1 MHRLSKWIVRHRGR
15 IAVGWGVIAVALV
28 PFARDA
34 DARLEVGGARIA
46 RTESQWVE
54 QTLAMDFGSPFATYA
69 LLVVADVP
77 SPSDSAGR
85 EVLAAIRSALAE
97 SPLVER
103 TISYLDSS
111 DSMFVGAHGTFIVVG
126 LRPNAPR
133 SDEVVLQLRAVTGPL
148 EHRLRERYPRATLLW
163 TGNAALNYD
172 VRLTSASDAASAE
185 RRVLPLVLLLL
196 VIVFGSVVAAL
207 LPVTIGALAI
217 LLSLGAAVLINA
229 YWPLAILL
237 RNIVSMLGLG
247 VGVDYA
253 LLTVSRFREALA
265 EGAEPQA
272 AAATAVR
279 HAGHTI
285 MLSGIA
291 VAIGFAALFVV
302 PATELRSIG
311 AGGLLVT
318 VIAVLLATT
327 LLPGLLAWL
336 GPHVERGRLRRGSR
350 TGVARA
356 RWYRWGLWVARRPLL
371 VLIVG
376 GAPMVALAWQAR
388 RASSDIPSG
397 NWLPPRMESARAAHA
412 LQRMGHAGM
421 LQTVRVIVELP
432 STSRATTEAGWSA
445 IVRLGDAFERDPR
458 VARVRSFPLAVH
470 AKHASSTLLWLI
482 PSSLRVTFLSRDER
496 FALLEIVPTERAT
509 SGDLMRLVRHLR
521 ELDAADVSGL
531 VGARLYVGGL
541 PAFNADYKDAIGGSV
556 ASVIGLVVGGTF
568 LALLIGFRSFLVP
581 LKAIALNLLSV
592 ASAFGAAVLVFQ
604 DGYGARVLGLA
615 APVDGLFPAVPVIVF
630 CIVFGLSM
638 DYEVFLVARVAE
650 CIRGGM
656 PDAEALAEGMSR
668 TGGVITSAALV
679 MIVVFAGFALGD
691 FLLIKILGFSLGV
704 AVLLDAT
711 VVRMAI
717 GPALLRLAGRWNW
730 WPGR

>member
-1 MHRLSKWIVRHRGR
+1 MDRLSRWIVRRRGR
-15 IAVGWGVIAVALV
+15 IAVGWGVLAVALV

-34 DARLEVGGARIA
+34 DARLEVGGARIGQ
-46 RTESQWVE
+46 TESQWVE
-54 QTLAMDFGSPFATYA
+54 QTLARDFGSPFATYA

-77 SPSDSAGR
+77 SPADSAGR
-85 EVLAAIRSALAE
+85 DVLGAIRSALAE
-97 SPLVER
+97 SPIVER
-103 TISYLDSS
+103 TISYLDSE
-111 DSMFVGAHGTFIVVG
+111 DSMFVGARGTFIVVG
-126 LRPNAPR
+126 LAPNAPR
-133 SDEVVLQLRAVTGPL
+133 SDEVVLQLRSVTRPL
-148 EHRLRERYPRATLLW
+148 ERRLRERYPRATLQW

-185 RRVLPLVLLLL
+185 RRVLPLVMLLL

-247 VGVDYA
+247 MGVDYA

-265 EGAEPQA
+265 EGAEPHA
-272 AAATAVR
+272 AAVSAVR

-285 MLSGIA
+285 VLSGTA

-318 VIAVLLATT
+318 LIAVLLATT

-336 GPHVERGRLRRGSR
+336 GPHVERGRLRPAPR
-350 TGVARA
+350 TGAARA
-356 RWYRWGLWVARRPLL
+356 RWYRWGMWVARWPVL

-376 GAPMVALAWQAR
+376 GAPLVALAWQAR

-397 NWLPPRMESARAAHA
+397 NWLPPRMESARATEA

-445 IVRLGDAFERDPR
+445 IVRLGVAFERDPR
-458 VARVRSFPLAVH
+458 VGRVRSFPLAVH
-470 AKHASSTLLWLI
+470 AEHASSTLLGLI
-482 PSSLRVTFLSRDER
+482 PSSLRVTFLSHDER
-496 FALLEIVPTERAT
+496 FALIEVVPTERAT
-509 SGDLMRLVRHLR
+509 SGDLMRLVRHIR
-521 ELDAADVSGL
+521 DINAADVSGL
-531 VGARLYVGGL
+531 AGVRLYVGGL

-592 ASAFGAAVLVFQ
+592 AAAFGAAVLVFQ
-604 DGYGARVLGLA
+604 DGYGARLLGLA

-650 CIRGGM
+650 CIRLGM

-717 GPALLRLAGRWNW
+717 GPALLRLAGKWNW